1 MTTTS
6 TRLTRS
12 RCACAFAEHTAR
24 DASRGM
30 RRVASRGMRRAWIYV
45 ERRAMR
51 TRSWIT
57 RPFMVLVQPRKAS
70 RSRLSV
76 EEICRT
82 RAAALL
88 TLWLLLLLPLLRVN
102 EGL

>member
-12 RCACAFAEHTAR
+12 RCACAFAEHTAHR
-24 DASRGM
+24 V
-30 RRVASRGMRRAWIYV
+30 VASRGMRRAWIYV

-51 TRSWIT
+51 TRTWIT